1 MYLAA
6 MLLAL
11 LQQRIIE
18 RGDPQKDLYNKSV
31 KACEQ
36 ARILIES
43 DPEAALQKLNEIH
56 ERLKPADKRGLEHY
70 EKLIQF
76 EVLAGD
82 YTKPVAFY
90 PFQYRGLARLKLA
103 SLAKEVEDRRRLLTE
118 AAADFQ
124 KSVDRGVKASEEHL
138 EHSREELAKLPPPPP
153 PAPTPDELAAAWSR
167 EWGLFRPKLAFA
179 TFKAGDAS
187 RADTAGR
194 LLKRMA
200 AEASVRDQL
209 EASQWVASETD
220 LVSKGV
226 KTFLRDEARR
236 AVAWC
241 DTLASAAAG
250 IDALRAPRELL
261 ASIRAEAARIA
272 AFRGSF
278 TLKIGPAPY
287 AENVRVLREGVE
299 IPVGEGA
306 TPLVL
311 VDLEIGDFMIELS
324 HPEAGK
330 HTVHL
335 TPAMLKEGGTYVL
348 SGRMKGGELVVSPL
362 P

>member
-1 MYLAA
+1 MHVVA
-6 MLLAL
+6 MLLVL
-11 LQQRIIE
+11 LQQKIID
-18 RGDPQKDLYNKSV
+18 RNDPQKDLYNKSV

-36 ARILIES
+36 ALKLIKT

-76 EVLAGD
+76 EIMAGD

-103 SLAKEVEDRRRLLTE
+103 ALAKEVEDQRRLLAE

-124 KSVDRGVKASEEHL
+124 KSLDRGVRASEEFL
-138 EHSREELAKLPPPPP
+138 RQSREELEKLPPPPP
-153 PAPTPDELAAAWSR
+153 PAPTPEELAAAWSR
-167 EWGLFRPKLAFA
+167 EWGALRPKLAFA
-179 TFKAGDAS
+179 TFKPGEAARAG
-187 RADTAGR
+187 TAGR
-194 LLKRMA
+194 LFKRMA
-200 AEASVRDQL
+200 AEASLRDQL
-209 EASQWVASETD
+209 EAAQWVASETD
-220 LVSKGV
+220 LVRKGV

-250 IDALRAPRELL
+250 VDAFQAPRESL
-261 ASIRAEAARIA
+261 ALIRAEAARIA
-272 AFRGSF
+272 DYRGSF

-287 AENVRVLREGVE
+287 AEKVRVLREGSDV
-299 IPVGEGA
+299 PVPESS

-311 VDLEIGDFMIELS
+311 ADLEIGDFTVELS

-330 HTVHL
+330 RTV
-335 TPAMLKEGGTYVL
+335 PIPAAMLKEGGTYVL
-348 SGRMKGGELVVSPL
+348 SGRMKGGELVVTPL